1 MNIRIRVMSH
11 LVTKVMKNY
20 YQKINRS
27 KYSLGDLVSIV
38 GSCARD
44 SKETLAALVDL
55 FESGRVLVNTHG
67 QLKRVKVAVA
77 RH

>member
-1 MNIRIRVMSH
+1 
-11 LVTKVMKNY
+11 MKNY

>member
-1 MNIRIRVMSH
+1 MNIRIRAMSH

>member
-1 MNIRIRVMSH
+1 
-11 LVTKVMKNY
+11 MKNY
-20 YQKINRS
+20 YRKINRT
-27 KYSLGDLVSIV
+27 KYSLGDLVDIV
-38 GSCARD
+38 GSCARN

-77 RH
+77 KA